1 MLLYIDAPIFRDSTF
16 KSNAH
21 RKPCGVGLSQASF
34 LKQNLGRIAD
44 LFTGR
49 VIHGVVHRFLHL
61 GFRGLSPPLRRNRQV
76 PKPKQYPTQTLYS
89 RLAFCGCLFLRIG
102 DLVSRGQLPRYSSA

>member
-16 KSNAH
+16 NSNVH

-34 LKQNLGRIAD
+34 LKKTILIGS
-44 LFTGR
+44 LTFSPGR

-61 GFRGLSPPLRRNRQV
+61 GFRGLRPPLRRNRQV
-76 PKPKQYPTQTLYS
+76 PKPKQYPTQTLYT
-89 RLAFCGCLFLRIG
+89 RLAFCGLFLRMG
-102 DLVSRGQLPRYSSA
+102 DLVSRGQLPRYPSA